1 MEKILEVTE
10 IKLALLESYP
20 PQLQIL
26 ATGTV
31 PSTGWSNPQLVPY
44 TYIQA
49 PPDGIYDFDFVA
61 TPPTEIVAQ
70 VITPICVKYEWYAQ
84 GVKGVRLHASTN
96 SQVALLNPEIVTAS

>member
-10 IKLALLESYP
+10 IKLTLLESYP

-31 PSTGWSNPQLVPY
+31 PTTGWTNPQLVPY

-61 TPPTEIVAQ
+61 VPPTEVVAQ
-70 VITPICVKYEWYAQ
+70 VITPISVKYEWSAQ
-84 GVKGVRLHASTN
+84 CVKGVRIHASTN
-96 SQVALLNPEIVTAS
+96 SQVALLDPEIVAAS